1 MIMTILIIFN
11 ILTVN
16 LQNVPATPSQS
27 TQEMKKSN
35 LKSQNGELDYKKV
48 NNKQLM
54 IPTMIFYV
62 NLLLALGGITKREF
76 QTEVG
81 DEFN

>member
-1 MIMTILIIFN
+1 MKILIIFN

-16 LQNVPATPSQS
+16 FQNVPASSSQS
-27 TQEMKKSN
+27 TQELKKSN

-48 NNKQLM
+48 NNKQWM

-62 NLLLALGGITKREF
+62 NLLLALGGITNREF
-76 QTEVG
+76 QTQVG

>member
-1 MIMTILIIFN
+1 MKILIIFN

-16 LQNVPATPSQS
+16 FQNVPASSSQS
-27 TQEMKKSN
+27 TQELKKSN

-48 NNKQLM
+48 NNKQWM

-62 NLLLALGGITKREF
+62 NLLLALGGITNREF